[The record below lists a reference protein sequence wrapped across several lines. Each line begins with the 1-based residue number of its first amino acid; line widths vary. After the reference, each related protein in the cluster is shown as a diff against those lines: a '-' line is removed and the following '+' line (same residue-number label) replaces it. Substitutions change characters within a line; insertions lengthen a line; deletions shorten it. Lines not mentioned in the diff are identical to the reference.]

1 MVPRSMSDKH
11 PPKILGGARRRSD
24 SQRLAE
30 AALAGGS
37 DRDGAR
43 FAVAADPVQREA
55 ARRQLGAERAAD
67 MQAPLAP
74 VEARP
79 AIEAGGRAAQLHAEP
94 PEENHPGIGHRAALG
109 GQPDITALAERVG
122 EPDTELAGEMVVA
135 GPRSPHCLVAR
146 A

>member
-11 PPKILGGARRRSD
+11 RPKTLVAGRWHSHAE
-24 SQRLAE
+24 RLAE

-94 PEENHPGIGHRAALG
+94 PEEIHPGIGHRAAFV
-109 GQPDITALAERVG
+109 GQLDIAALAERVG

-135 GPRSPHCLVAR
+135 
-146 A
+146 

>member
-11 PPKILGGARRRSD
+11 LPKTPAAVRRRSD
-24 SQRLAE
+24 SQGFAE

-37 DRDGAR
+37 DRDRAR

-55 ARRQLGAERAAD
+55 ARRQLGAECAAD

-79 AIEAGGRAAQLHAEP
+79 AIEVAGRAGAQLQAEAPQEIHAGLGDP
-94 PEENHPGIGHRAALG
+94 AAF
-109 GQPDITALAERVG
+109 
-122 EPDTELAGEMVVA
+122 AG
-135 GPRSPHCLVAR
+135 
-146 A
+146 